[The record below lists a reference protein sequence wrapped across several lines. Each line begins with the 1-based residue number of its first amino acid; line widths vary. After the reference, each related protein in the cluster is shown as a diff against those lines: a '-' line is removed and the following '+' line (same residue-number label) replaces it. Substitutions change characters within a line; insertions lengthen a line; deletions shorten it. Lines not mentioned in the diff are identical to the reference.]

1 MRKKHRLVGAGL
13 AAFLMA
19 GLGACG
25 SGGGGGGGG
34 GQSVL
39 PHRDAVSGLRAGVR
53 HVARQT
59 TQATRPH
66 RVTTCTPGTRRVK
79 HTTRSGKSKKT
90 WYSTEHYQDCH
101 QSVRG
106 TERYRREV
114 RPERW
119 CVRLDGV
126 NGDRRKNGVWF
137 AVDPD
142 TYHRAVNA
150 KDHAQLRFTPID
162 SGSATGCR

>member
-1 MRKKHRLVGAGL
+1 MRNKHRLVGAGL

-25 SGGGGGGGG
+25 TGGG

-39 PHRDAVSGLRAGVR
+39 PHRDPVTGLRAGVR
-53 HVARQT
+53 HVTRQT
-59 TQATRPH
+59 ALATRPH
-66 RVTTCTPGTRRVK
+66 QVTTCTPGTRRVK
-79 HTTRSGKSKKT
+79 HTKRSGKSKKT

-101 QSVRG
+101 QTVRG
-106 TERYRREV
+106 TERYRREI

-119 CVRLDGV
+119 CVRLDDV

-137 AVDPD
+137 AVDSD

-150 KDHAQLRFTPID
+150 KDHARLRFTPTD